1 MEKDKVIFFD
11 MDGVLTDCRSGWYFI
26 HKFYKVDNSKNIELF
41 NSGKID
47 YEKFVELDISL
58 WIEKDKDLNR
68 KKLEKIYE
76 NIPIIKNAEYT
87 IKKLKENGYITV
99 IITGS
104 PDILASLISKKL
116 GIDYQIS
123 NVIDEKNGRLTGR
136 GILNLNPYRKDIAML
151 SFIYSQNLKFK
162 RIVSVGDG
170 IVDIP
175 MFVHSDISI
184 AFNPFTEKI
193 VDFAD
198 YTIYEK
204 DLAKILNILI

>member
-1 MEKDKVIFFD
+1 MERDKVIFFD

-58 WIEKDKDLNR
+58 WIEKDKNLNR

-76 NIPIIKNAEYT
+76 NIPTMKNAEYT

-104 PDILASLISKKL
+104 PDILASLILKKL
-116 GIDYQIS
+116 GMDYQIS

-151 SFIYSQNLKFK
+151 SFIYSQNIKFK
-162 RIVSVGDG
+162 KIVSVGDG

-175 MFVHSDISI
+175 MFVNSDISI

-198 YTIYEK
+198 FTIYEK
-204 DLAKILNILI
+204 DLAKLLNILI

>member
-1 MEKDKVIFFD
+1 MIFFD

-58 WIEKDKDLNR
+58 WIEKDKNLNR

-76 NIPIIKNAEYT
+76 NIPTMKNAEYT

-104 PDILASLISKKL
+104 PDILASLILKKL
-116 GIDYQIS
+116 GMDYQIS

-151 SFIYSQNLKFK
+151 SFIYSQNIKFK
-162 RIVSVGDG
+162 KIVSVGDG

-175 MFVHSDISI
+175 MFVNSDISI

-198 YTIYEK
+198 FTIYEK
-204 DLAKILNILI
+204 DLAKLLNILI